1 MEIEKLFQIQKQ
13 LNDRIIQEH
22 QLEGEDLFTE
32 VQLAFL
38 VELGELANETRCFKY
53 WSRKP
58 SSKREVILEEYV
70 DGLHFVLT
78 LGLAL
83 RYTNVII
90 KQTYSYLET
99 MTEQFLEVMK
109 QTHELNRERSD
120 ENYQRLVD
128 SFLGLGQQLGFSYEE
143 IEEAYLAKN
152 KVNHQ
157 RQDNGY

>member
-1 MEIEKLFQIQKQ
+1 MEIEKLFLIQKQ

-22 QLEGEDLFTE
+22 RLEGKDLFTE

-90 KQTYSYLET
+90 KQTYPYLET

-109 QTHELNRERSD
+109 QTHELNRERSN